1 MYSHSGNLNINPGVY
16 IVEFSPPGGGGGKKS
31 KDFGNGEGNQR
42 GKKKG
47 KKIKDNLTL
56 TLESKDNI
64 SLLQPPLLPT

>member
-1 MYSHSGNLNINPGVY
+1 MNFSGVY
-16 IVEFSPPGGGGGKKS
+16 IVVVGKKS

-47 KKIKDNLTL
+47 KKIKEDLTL
-56 TLESKDNI
+56 TLESKDDI